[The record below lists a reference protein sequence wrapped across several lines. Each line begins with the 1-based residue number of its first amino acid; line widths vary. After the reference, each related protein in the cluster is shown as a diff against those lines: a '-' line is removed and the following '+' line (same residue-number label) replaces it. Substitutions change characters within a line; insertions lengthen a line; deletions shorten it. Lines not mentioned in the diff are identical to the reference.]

1 MPTILSLVLKS
12 VSYSDSAMIPLYCHF
27 FLLKIQFHSYIKRGT
42 GQKPPG
48 RKLPGQKPPERK
60 PPGQKPPNKEKYKL
74 MFFVPYIF
82 FSVSLFNCSNI

>member
-60 PPGQKPPNKEKYKL
+60 PPGQKPTDKKSIIIK
-74 MFFVPYIF
+74 
-82 FSVSLFNCSNI
+82 